1 MSGLIWFS
9 CITELTGSEK
19 STIASVLEFKLN
31 KERKLTYLLDRDN
44 FCHGFNK
51 DLGFTKSNR
60 IENIRRTIE
69 VAKLMVDTG

>member
-31 KERKLTYLLDRDN
+31 KERKLTYLLTYLIGII
-44 FCHGFNK
+44 FAMASIK
-51 DLGFTKSNR
+51 T
-60 IENIRRTIE
+60 
-69 VAKLMVDTG
+69 